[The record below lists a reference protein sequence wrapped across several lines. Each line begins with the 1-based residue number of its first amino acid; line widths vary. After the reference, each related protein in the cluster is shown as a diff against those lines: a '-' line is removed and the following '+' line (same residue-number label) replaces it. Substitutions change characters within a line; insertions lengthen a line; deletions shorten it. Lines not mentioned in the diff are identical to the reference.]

1 MIAINQDNFHLT
13 PAGENTLVGGIP
25 ARWLRVLSARLPHT
39 HLSFR
44 VVQETFVGA
53 YQILAF
59 GASRFV
65 RRVKE
70 GVVNLISRIFIASR
84 RSRQIICIF
93 SYHAFE
99 YCFNSLCI
107 VLLVYSFR
115 VFTDCPGEGAARSV
129 LSRAGVLQNAP
140 TLILFHANWR
150 VKKSAV
156 FRDCAFCLGISLR
169 CCLSEYYLFE
179 GVKTSKV
186 PSSKNTRI
194 SFILLSFFSGGWGVV
209 GENWNPA
216 GFA

>member
-1 MIAINQDNFHLT
+1 MREVSI
-13 PAGENTLVGGIP
+13 
-25 ARWLRVLSARLPHT
+25 
-39 HLSFR
+39 
-44 VVQETFVGA
+44 
-53 YQILAF
+53 Y
-59 GASRFV
+59 
-65 RRVKE
+65 
-70 GVVNLISRIFIASR
+70 NLGFRIFIASR

-107 VLLVYSFR
+107 VLLVYRFR

-156 FRDCAFCLGISLR
+156 FWDCTFCLSISLR
-169 CCLSEYYLFE
+169 YCLLESYLFE

-209 GENWNPA
+209 GEN
-216 GFA
+216 